1 MVRVAI
7 MLLTALSVL
16 ANAQCFGKCLSRACS
31 ENRSAPP
38 ASSCHHGGPPSH
50 QKTVQSCA
58 HLVFVTEDGSTSKP
72 APLQLA
78 GPVQSF
84 AVSGAVDLASVPTA
98 LAPSPPLISRP
109 VIRLRI

>member
-1 MVRVAI
+1 MVRAPI
-7 MLLTALSVL
+7 ILLIALSVL

-38 ASSCHHGGPPSH
+38 AESCHHGGAPSD
-50 QKTVQSCA
+50 QKTVNLCA
-58 HLVFVTEDGSTSKP
+58 HLVFVTEDVSTGKP
-72 APLQLA
+72 VPLQLA
-78 GPVQSF
+78 GPARSF
-84 AVSGAVDLASVPTA
+84 AVSAVVDMESVPTA

>member
-7 MLLTALSVL
+7 ILLTALSVL

-38 ASSCHHGGPPSH
+38 VSSCHHGGAPSH

-58 HLVFVTEDGSTSKP
+58 HLVFVTEDGSTSKL

-84 AVSGAVDLASVPTA
+84 VVSGVDLESVPTA

-109 VIRLRI
+109 VIRLRS